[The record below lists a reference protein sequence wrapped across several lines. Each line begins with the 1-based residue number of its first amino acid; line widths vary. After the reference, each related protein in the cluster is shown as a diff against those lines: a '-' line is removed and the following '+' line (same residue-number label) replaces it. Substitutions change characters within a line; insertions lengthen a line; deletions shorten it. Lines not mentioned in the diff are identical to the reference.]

1 MAAIAKHHL
10 VTLKSFISQ
19 KFLLTISNCSPHCTT
34 MVGCGSVTLE
44 CSTFRKQLTPEG
56 LKVLFK
62 HHLVKWP
69 LSMHTNRG
77 TVSFTYAWASP
88 PEFMCQCPALLSGHT
103 QWTLGGLELEIQVLD
118 TSKNQ
123 GIKTQGIF
131 LQMCVQKLVV
141 RQKQDKLH

>member
-19 KFLLTISNCSPHCTT
+19 KFLWMISNCSPNCTT
-34 MVGCGSVTLE
+34 MVGCGSVTSE

-62 HHLVKWP
+62 HPLVKWP

-77 TVSFTYAWASP
+77 TVSFTHAWASP
-88 PEFMCQCPALLSGHT
+88 PEFMCQCPDLLLQTHSVDLRRLGVRNSSSGH
-103 QWTLGGLELEIQVLD
+103 
-118 TSKNQ
+118 SK
-123 GIKTQGIF
+123 KTRNKNPRDISTDVCPETCSKAETG
-131 LQMCVQKLVV
+131 
-141 RQKQDKLH
+141 